1 MAGNHSGKPTS
12 KGSARASVG
21 GIRGAQ
27 ARTLRQ
33 RRNMTLK
40 QMADL
45 TGITRG
51 HLSRFE
57 RDEKSVSVATLL
69 RIAEALRVPVATL
82 LGERLEE
89 DLLHVTRAADRPIMN
104 AAPEDGGYA
113 FFPLSGGTEGAH
125 IEAFVIRPSRAP
137 TVSRHASHGGE
148 EVFFVLDGDV
158 ELTIANRT
166 IALSK
171 GDYAQFPGH
180 LQHMVRSL
188 SPASEVLIVIARAGH
203 A

>member
-1 MAGNHSGKPTS
+1 MAGNQSEWPPGK
-12 KGSARASVG
+12 GNARQSAG
-21 GIRGAQ
+21 GVRGAQ

-33 RRNMTLK
+33 RRNMTLE

-89 DLLHVTRAADRPIMN
+89 DLLHVTRSADRATMK
-104 AAPEDGGYA
+104 ADPEDGGYT

-125 IEAFVIRPSRAP
+125 IEAFIVRPSGAP

-148 EVFFVLDGDV
+148 EVFFVLDGEV

-166 IALSK
+166 VALSK

-180 LQHMVRSL
+180 LKHMVRSL